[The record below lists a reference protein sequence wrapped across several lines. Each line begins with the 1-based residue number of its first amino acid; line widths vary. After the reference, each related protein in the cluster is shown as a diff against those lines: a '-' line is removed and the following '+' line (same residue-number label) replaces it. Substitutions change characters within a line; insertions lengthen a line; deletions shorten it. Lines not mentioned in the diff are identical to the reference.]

1 MVLDVFHQIE
11 DYSEEYVFDTKVFE
25 SENGKEYR
33 TSLISDLAVK
43 YYYLKFKTKTSQDL
57 KKLHNYIEK
66 TIDDKITLKFFET
79 ETINSRT
86 SGDSYI
92 TVNHKRRIYNNDVS
106 RLSYGDIIIIE
117 DSLNPNN
124 IEKCT
129 VDNVEVISETERR
142 IYIYYG
148 TPNDFGRNSKV
159 FIKRECEIQSNS
171 VSINEQFKRFGEV
184 SLKFKDVE
192 VD

>member
-79 ETINSRT
+79 ETIHLSSSSSSTKNS
-86 SGDSYI
+86 
-92 TVNHKRRIYNNDVS
+92 
-106 RLSYGDIIIIE
+106 
-117 DSLNPNN
+117 
-124 IEKCT
+124 
-129 VDNVEVISETERR
+129 
-142 IYIYYG
+142 
-148 TPNDFGRNSKV
+148 F
-159 FIKRECEIQSNS
+159 
-171 VSINEQFKRFGEV
+171 
-184 SLKFKDVE
+184 
-192 VD
+192 